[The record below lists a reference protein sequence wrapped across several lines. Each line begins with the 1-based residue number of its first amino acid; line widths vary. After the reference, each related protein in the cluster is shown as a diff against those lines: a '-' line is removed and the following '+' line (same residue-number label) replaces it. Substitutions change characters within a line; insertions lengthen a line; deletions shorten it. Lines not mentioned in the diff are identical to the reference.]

1 MNGEM
6 PARGSILYVVGIS
19 MIAALGG
26 FLFGFDMTV
35 ISGAVPFLKYVFHLN
50 GAGLGWAVSSCIL
63 ACVFGAAS
71 AGKLAD
77 VLGRKKVLIG
87 TAVLFAVSA
96 VGAGWSTTFNG
107 FIFFRLLGGLAIG
120 AASGVAPIYV
130 AETAPTRFRGRFVS
144 FYQLAI
150 VIGLLASYVSNY
162 LLLATGDDA
171 WRWMFAAGVVPAALF
186 FFLLFL
192 VPETPRWLVKSG
204 HESRAMAVL
213 ARIDGADYAARE
225 MVVIRQTLQV
235 RKGRLADLLQPRMA
249 RIVVIGAL
257 LGIFSQISGA
267 NAVFT
272 YAPVIFSQAAA
283 QHDSDETAKAGS
295 LPAEVSA
302 PDNPK
307 PDKAQLQAALLKT
320 ALIGVINFFATFL
333 PILLVERVG
342 RRPLLL
348 AGVACMAVSMAGL
361 CSLYTIGS
369 SGVAARASILAA
381 VLVFIAAY
389 SSSLACLTWVILSE
403 IFPNRIRGEAM
414 SVANLAL
421 WTANYV
427 LLQTFPMIE
436 ERFGLSSTFGAY
448 AIICCTIFLFVWKFI
463 PETKGKSLEEIE
475 IELVGLPPKAAILST
490 R

>member
-1 MNGEM
+1 MNGEL
-6 PARGSILYVVGIS
+6 PARGSILYVIGIS

-35 ISGAVPFLKYVFHLN
+35 ISGALPFLKHVFHLN

-96 VGAGWSTTFNG
+96 VGAGWAASFNA
-107 FIFFRLLGGLAIG
+107 FIFYRLLGGLAIG

-171 WRWMFAAGVVPAALF
+171 WRWMFTAGAAPAALF
-186 FFLLFL
+186 FCLLFL

-204 HESRAMAVL
+204 RQSQAMAVL
-213 ARIDGADYAARE
+213 ARIDGAQYAARE
-225 MVVIRQTLQV
+225 MVVIQQTLQV
-235 RKGRLADLLQPRMA
+235 RKGRLSDLLQPRMA

-272 YAPVIFSQAAA
+272 YAPVIFSQSEARSNNH
-283 QHDSDETAKAGS
+283 QTAKAGS

-302 PDNPK
+302 LDNPK
-307 PDKAQLQAALLKT
+307 PDRAELQSALFKT
-320 ALIGVINFFATFL
+320 ALIGIINFFATFI
-333 PILLVERVG
+333 PILLVERLG

-348 AGVACMAVSMAGL
+348 AGVACMAVSVGVLCGL
-361 CSLYTIGS
+361 YAVGS
-369 SGVAARASILAA
+369 SSFGARASILVA
-381 VLVFIAAY
+381 VLIFIAAY

-414 SVANLAL
+414 SVANLSL

-448 AIICCTIFLFVWKFI
+448 SVICCMIFLFVWKFI

-475 IELVGLPPKAAILST
+475 IELIGLPP